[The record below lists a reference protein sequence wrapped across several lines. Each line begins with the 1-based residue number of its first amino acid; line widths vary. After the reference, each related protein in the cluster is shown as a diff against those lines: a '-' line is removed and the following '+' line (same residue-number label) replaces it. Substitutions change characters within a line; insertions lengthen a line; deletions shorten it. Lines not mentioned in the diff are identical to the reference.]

1 MANSP
6 KFREFNIDRQDFFAN
21 DIKTINVKLAQKC
34 AAQKEYK
41 FLQSNLSLIE
51 EEFNQLFTTLKENGK
66 DRKEFWVYCF
76 YCSLM
81 MKNYYLAYGN
91 NIAVEKYNKLSDELK
106 DICEGKALPK
116 NEDDFLKALNK
127 KILDDLKELA
137 STPFHTTKIR
147 NWLGYVNLNRINY
160 AFCRSTVKQFLL
172 FANEIKWIE
181 TLSKMSGSQINI
193 DGMVATINSV
203 SPIFNILSVGLFAM
217 RLMINTGI
225 MLKHTLMQS
234 NTDMKTR
241 FFHELDKR
249 HIVMLND
256 IAWGTVNFVTNFP
269 GISQISAAAAN
280 WLTLGFLIFDF
291 SIVMYQRCRIEKEY
305 LLKKSQLTAE
315 INRYRQE
322 SKSDL
327 DSKHIDVLKEEL
339 ALTEGNFQKANASL
353 MFSAAA
359 STILTT
365 SFTASFILATPA
377 TTLIC
382 LFCCTVAVAMYL
394 TSDAYGNY
402 REKALHLM
410 QEDSKGENRKDKAQ
424 ALFNTARNDF
434 YFNMG
439 KNIVMPFFIVSA
451 FATSWPAA
459 LALTLAYVGYEY
471 VHGIVKILP
480 SAINSGNQSLP
491 YPYQVT
497 EPIDITDRVVAAG
510 I

>member
-6 KFREFNIDRQDFFAN
+6 KFAEFNIDRQTFFAN
-21 DIKTINVKLAQKC
+21 GTATINVEFAQQR
-34 AAQKEYK
+34 ATQKEYK

-66 DRKEFWVYCF
+66 DREEFWTYCF

-91 NIAVEKYNKLSDELK
+91 NIASEKYSKLSDDLQK
-106 DICEGKALPK
+106 ICEGKELPK
-116 NEDDFLKALNK
+116 DEDNLLTALNK
-127 KILDDLKELA
+127 KIREDLKELA

-160 AFCRSTVKQFLL
+160 AFCRLTVKQFLL

-193 DGMVATINSV
+193 DGMVNAINSV

-217 RLMINTGI
+217 RLMINTGL

-280 WLTLGFLIFDF
+280 WLTVGFLIFDF
-291 SIVMYQRCRIEKEY
+291 SLVIYQRCRIEKEY

-315 INRYRQE
+315 IVRYE
-322 SKSDL
+322 KEISDGIISNL
-327 DSKHIDVLKEEL
+327 DSIKQIDVLKEQL
-339 ALTEGNFQKANASL
+339 ALTKCNFEKINASS
-353 MFSAAA
+353 MFNAAA
-359 STILTT
+359 AIILLTGY
-365 SFTASFILATPA
+365 FTAEFILATPA
-377 TTLIC
+377 TPVIC
-382 LFCCTVAVAMYL
+382 FFCCTVAVAMYI

-410 QEDSKGENRKDKAQ
+410 QEESKGENRKDKAQ
-424 ALFNTARNDF
+424 ALFNNARNDF

-459 LALTLAYVGYEY
+459 LVLTAVYVGYEY
-471 VHGIVKILP
+471 VHSVAKNLP
-480 SAINSGNQSLP
+480 AP
-491 YPYQVT
+491 D
-497 EPIDITDRVVAAG
+497 IDNEQNYIQGTVATAV